1 MSIIYTAHAVAK
13 GGRDGSAKTD
23 DGKIDVKLSAPGS
36 NGAGT
41 NPEQLFAAGY
51 GGCFGQALL
60 AMAGKEGLKAT
71 HIGVNVDVNLHKD
84 DSGFS
89 LSVKLDAQTE
99 GLTQQEAE
107 KIVKLAHEIC
117 PYSKATRGNILVTLA
132 ANGQDVT
139 P

>member
-1 MSIIYTAHAVAK
+1 MTILYTAHASAK
-13 GGRDGSAKTD
+13 GGRDGYARTD
-23 DGKIDVKLSAPGS
+23 DQKLDLKLSPPGTS
-36 NGAGT
+36 GPGT

-51 GGCFGQALL
+51 AGCFGQALL
-60 AMAGKEGLKAT
+60 AMASKEGLKAS

-99 GLTQQEAE
+99 GITQQEAE